1 MKIVYC
7 TNNIRF
13 VGGME
18 RVTIVK
24 ANALAEIDGNEVFVI
39 VTDNKVGPQVLE
51 LSPKVKLIDLD
62 INYYNHDWE
71 RPYFVDLLV
80 SLSKRFPHYKKLK
93 EVLEKIK
100 PDVVISVGKSEKQL
114 VPIMRNRTWK
124 IVREFH
130 SERGYRLRFAKNTF
144 QRLIAKLLNFMEFTI
159 MPKMWKWDKIVLLT
173 HEDQER
179 YWQGWNNVAVIPN
192 PTFFISDKMS
202 DLSAKVV
209 ISLGRISPEKNLT
222 SMVNSFRLVVDRH
235 PDWSLHIYGGGDVK
249 DLENLIKQQGLENH
263 VLLKGPT
270 NEVQSVFLRSSVFVL
285 SSLYEGLPLVL
296 TEAMECGVPVVS
308 YQCPCGPKDIVTD
321 GIDGFLVPVNDEKGM
336 AERICCLIED
346 DELRMKMGIAAK
358 EKAKKYRVECIIEQW
373 MDLFEEIVNE

>member
-24 ANALAEIDGNEVFVI
+24 ANALAEIEGNEVYVI
-39 VTDNKVGPQVLE
+39 VTDNKMGPQVLE

-62 INYYNHDWE
+62 INYYDRDWE
-71 RPYFVDLLV
+71 RSYFVDLLV
-80 SLSKRFPHYKKLK
+80 SLSKRFSHYRKLK
-93 EVLEKIK
+93 NVLKEIK
-100 PDVVISVGKSEKQL
+100 PDVVISVGKSEKHL
-114 VPIMRNRTWK
+114 VPIMRNRTWR

-130 SERGYRLRFAKNTF
+130 SERGYRLKFAKSTF
-144 QRLIAKLLNFMEFTI
+144 QKVIAKSLNFIEFTA
-159 MPKMWKWDKIVLLT
+159 MPKIWQWDKIVLLT

-192 PTFFISDKMS
+192 PTFFKSDKMS

-209 ISLGRISPEKNLT
+209 ISLGRISPEKNLS

-263 VLLKGPT
+263 VFLKGST

-296 TEAMECGVPVVS
+296 TESMECGVPVVS
-308 YQCPCGPKDIVTD
+308 YQCPCGPKDIISD
-321 GIDGFLVPVNDEKGM
+321 GIDGFLVPVNDERAM
-336 AERICCLIED
+336 ADCICHLIED
-346 DELRMKMGIAAK
+346 DDLRIKMGAAAK
-358 EKAKKYRVECIIEQW
+358 EKAKKYSVECIIEQW
-373 MDLFEEIVNE
+373 MDLFREIVNK